1 MSWPRLIG
9 VIVKIIVKILEEQLA
24 LYSAPMKKSCPERDT
39 SRKSQVQPAITPME
53 TAAIFSRKYGADT
66 PLGLRHHAVGGL
78 PLAQRGR

>member
-9 VIVKIIVKILEEQLA
+9 VIVKILEEQPA
-24 LYSAPMKKSCPERDT
+24 LYSAPYEEKLSGEGHIA
-39 SRKSQVQPAITPME
+39 QVSSSTCDYPME